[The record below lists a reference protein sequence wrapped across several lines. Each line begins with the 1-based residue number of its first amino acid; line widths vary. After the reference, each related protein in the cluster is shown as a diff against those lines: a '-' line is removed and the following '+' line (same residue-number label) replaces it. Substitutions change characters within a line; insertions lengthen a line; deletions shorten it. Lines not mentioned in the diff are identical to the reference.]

1 MKHSENAMAQSIA
14 NNNDRDLW
22 KETSKIRNSK
32 STTSTCIDNKIN
44 DDDITK
50 VFFDKYNIL
59 YNSVRYN
66 DNSLNMLL
74 ADNLSDVKQHCMDCS
89 DDDYVYSHKHVI
101 TIENVQEAIHKLKSG
116 KSDCVDSMMSD
127 NVLHG
132 TNRLFQYIACLFT
145 TVLCHGI
152 APTGFLLSKL
162 VPIPKNKRGNKCD
175 SNNYRQI
182 AISSLLCKVFDIIIL
197 DSQSKSLGTD
207 VLQFGFKKSS
217 STVICTSL
225 MLETID
231 YYVENNTDCYL
242 LLLDASKAFDR
253 VEHVKLFTILRDR
266 KLCPIVLRLLM
277 NMNINQTIQVRWNN
291 T

>member
-1 MKHSENAMAQSIA
+1 
-14 NNNDRDLW
+14 
-22 KETSKIRNSK
+22 
-32 STTSTCIDNKIN
+32 
-44 DDDITK
+44 
-50 VFFDKYNIL
+50 
-59 YNSVRYN
+59 
-66 DNSLNMLL
+66 
-74 ADNLSDVKQHCMDCS
+74 
-89 DDDYVYSHKHVI
+89 
-101 TIENVQEAIHKLKSG
+101 
-116 KSDCVDSMMSD
+116 MSD
-127 NVLHG
+127 NLLHG

-145 TVLCHGI
+145 TMLCHGI

-162 VPIPKNKRGNKCD
+162 VPTPKNKRGKKCE

-197 DSQSKSLGTD
+197 DIQSKSLSTD
-207 VLQFGFKKSS
+207 VLQFRFKKSS

-253 VEHVKLFTILRDR
+253 VEYVKLFTILRDR

-277 NMNINQTIQVRWNN
+277 NMYINQPIQVRWNN
-291 T
+291 TLSNLCGISNGVKQGCCLSPSLFRLYINNLVNISRQIIVVVGMVHIIEMLKTCETFAKRHDSLFNASKSQLLWFGKSKKPENISLKMENGQVLVFKHLIMVF